1 MIGTVNRQSDAE
13 NTAMTKPAP
22 EPDWTFQMRDGMP
35 SSSRWTYLDHA
46 AVAPLPSI
54 SALAMRSWVDDIA
67 ENGAT
72 GWDAWRDRVESL
84 RGLAAGLLTASVDE
98 VAVIRNTT
106 EGVCLVAEGYPWRRG
121 DNVVVPGSEFP
132 SNLFAWKHLESRG
145 VEVRVVPTS
154 LDHVSLDDLG
164 SACDHNT
171 RIVALSWIGYRTGFR
186 IDLAA
191 AADLA
196 HQHGAWLFVDA
207 IQGLGAFPLDV
218 AALGIDAL
226 AADGHK
232 WMLGPEGAGLFY
244 LRSEH
249 LDTLRPIG
257 LGWNSVRHA
266 GDFDNTSLDLKPS
279 AARYEGGTYN
289 MPGIAA
295 LEASLGWLTTFG
307 IDAIQRRILQTTD
320 DLCRR
325 LASIGAPLASD
336 RRPEHASG
344 IVSFDIPGRD
354 ARTIRR
360 ACRDKNVVINCRDG
374 RLRASPHAY
383 TQLADL
389 DRLIDALA

>member
-1 MIGTVNRQSDAE
+1 
-13 NTAMTKPAP
+13 MTTPP
-22 EPDWTFQMRDGMP
+22 EPDWTVDMRDGMP
-35 SSSRWTYLDHA
+35 SSSRWAYLDHA
-46 AVAPLPSI
+46 AVAPLPSV
-54 SALAMRSWVDDIA
+54 SAEAMRTWVNDLA

-84 RGLAAGLLTASVDE
+84 RGVAAGLLAASLDE
-98 VAVIRNTT
+98 VAIIRNTT
-106 EGVCLVAEGYPWRRG
+106 EGVGLVAEGFPWRAG

-145 VEVRVVPTS
+145 VDVRVVPTR
-154 LDHVSLDDLG
+154 LDHVSLDDLDA
-164 SACDHNT
+164 ACDRNT

-186 IDLAA
+186 LDLAA

-196 HQHGAWLFVDA
+196 HRHGAWLFVDA
-207 IQGLGAFPLDV
+207 IQGLGAFGLDV

-244 LRSEH
+244 LRNEH

-266 GDFDNTSLDLKPS
+266 GDFGDTSLDLKS
-279 AARYEGGTYN
+279 TTARYEGGTYN
-289 MPGIAA
+289 MVGIAA
-295 LEASLGWLTTFG
+295 LEASLDWLTTFG
-307 IDAIQRRILQTTD
+307 IDAIQRRVLETTE

-325 LASIGAPLASD
+325 LLSIGASIASD
-336 RRPEHASG
+336 RHPERASG
-344 IVSFDIPGRD
+344 IVSFDLPGRD
-354 ARTIRR
+354 ARALRR
-360 ACRDKNVVINCRDG
+360 TCRDSDVVINCRDG

-383 TQLADL
+383 TQSSDL
-389 DRLIDALA
+389 DRLIDALR